1 MSDVEAINLKA
12 YFNKGGEE
20 LDFTGKRCVLAVSV
34 GQEYH
39 EEQKLS
45 STVHLINK
53 SGFSRVKVVV
63 ADTLQRHNKH
73 GKSPGRRFPPRSATA
88 MPGWRAT
95 ASTWPAWKR
104 R

>member
-1 MSDVEAINLKA
+1 MSNVEAINLKA

-45 STVHLINK
+45 STAPDQQIRLQPGEGGGGRHLAAPQQARQVA
-53 SGFSRVKVVV
+53 GRGAVGVDSR
-63 ADTLQRHNKH
+63 
-73 GKSPGRRFPPRSATA
+73 
-88 MPGWRAT
+88 W
-95 ASTWPAWKR
+95 
-104 R
+104 